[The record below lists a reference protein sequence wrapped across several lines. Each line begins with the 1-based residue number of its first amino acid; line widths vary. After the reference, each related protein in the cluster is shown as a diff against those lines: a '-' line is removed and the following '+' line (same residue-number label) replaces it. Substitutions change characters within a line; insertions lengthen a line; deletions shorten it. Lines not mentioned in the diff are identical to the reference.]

1 MYKVLLTHS
10 EVHSSVYYLRLVFWV
25 TLAKLGHYNKWFDSW
40 QSPLIFSFLDHHR
53 KKKSSTWS
61 VKSTSKRKADDPNSL
76 FLLWR
81 CGWVVECTCCF
92 FRGLGFGSRTHLEQL
107 TATCTFSSRGSDALV
122 LPPLSP
128 SAYSHTNTCTER
140 KTNFLSPWNDL
151 VIYTA
156 QTNPTTPLFCLSHVH
171 IFLLSWN
178 TAWHLQ

>member
-1 MYKVLLTHS
+1 MIWQLTKS
-10 EVHSSVYYLRLVFWV
+10 LNFFFFRSS
-25 TLAKLGHYNKWFDSW
+25 
-40 QSPLIFSFLDHHR
+40 Q

-156 QTNPTTPLFCLSHVH
+156 QTNPPTPLFCLSHVH